1 MTCNKFFHASKV
13 KNCFAQYHIAHLNA
27 GQDVEEDDSDPDG
40 DIELQEMVAE
50 DVRAMLDEGNAEERG
65 YARLAMQEEDQED
78 VVDEEVLSNVEW
90 QLEDSLG

>member
-13 KNCFAQYHIAHLNA
+13 KNCFAQYHITHLNA
-27 GQDVEEDDSDPDG
+27 GQYVEEDNSYPDE
-40 DIELQEMVAE
+40 DFELQEMVAK
-50 DVRAMLDEGNAEERG
+50 DVRAMLDEENAEERG

-78 VVDEEVLSNVEW
+78 VVDEEVLSNVEG